1 MRCKVPSGPCLKPG
15 IGVEWFIFEYLLFK
29 ILSFFFFFP
38 ATVLVASFST
48 TLMVLSKK
56 ARAAAL
62 QAAYKTRY
70 RAHQTREGEI
80 IVEL

>member
-1 MRCKVPSGPCLKPG
+1 MHCKVPSGPCLKPG

-29 ILSFFFFFP
+29 ILSFFFL

-70 RAHQTREGEI
+70 RARQTREGEI